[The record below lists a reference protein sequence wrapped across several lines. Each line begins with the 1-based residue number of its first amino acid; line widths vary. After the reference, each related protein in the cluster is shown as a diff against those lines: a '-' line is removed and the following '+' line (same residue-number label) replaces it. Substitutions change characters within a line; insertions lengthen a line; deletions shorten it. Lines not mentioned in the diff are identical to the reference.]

1 MQCSALGLGQHP
13 QIRLHRLPTL
23 WEQPLGFLIGHR
35 RTDDHVIS
43 VFPVGRSG
51 DPVLGGQLQRVDD
64 PQDFIEVA
72 TSRSRICDGQFYFL
86 VRSDD
91 EHAAHRQGVIGIG
104 VNHVVEIADSAIG
117 VTNHGE
123 IHRRTLSLGDVAF
136 PFHVTVHRVY
146 READDFDVALVEFGF
161 DARHVSE
168 LGCTDRSEVPGMAEQ
183 NSPGISEP
191 IVERDLSLGGV
202 SGEVGSNIPKAY
214 GHGKSSWCNIEV
226 GIRSLLRIGP
236 IPDFFYRELGHCRIA
251 RQQPVYCERRAMEI
265 DTLAGLP
272 AHPLFVHIPV
282 IVVPMAAI
290 AAGILAIFPR
300 FIGRWVWWVA
310 GLAGVGALGAVL
322 TAGSGEA
329 LEERIE
335 ETALVERHTELGE
348 LARAVSIA
356 LFAVLVVVAVTWRF
370 VSGKRIRT
378 AVASVVM
385 LGAAAGAVGT
395 IAAAGHSGAES
406 VWSEVVGSDEAE
418 RTDDQRDDADRN
430 DPDRND

>member
-1 MQCSALGLGQHP
+1 
-13 QIRLHRLPTL
+13 
-23 WEQPLGFLIGHR
+23 
-35 RTDDHVIS
+35 
-43 VFPVGRSG
+43 
-51 DPVLGGQLQRVDD
+51 
-64 PQDFIEVA
+64 
-72 TSRSRICDGQFYFL
+72 
-86 VRSDD
+86 
-91 EHAAHRQGVIGIG
+91 
-104 VNHVVEIADSAIG
+104 
-117 VTNHGE
+117 
-123 IHRRTLSLGDVAF
+123 
-136 PFHVTVHRVY
+136 
-146 READDFDVALVEFGF
+146 
-161 DARHVSE
+161 
-168 LGCTDRSEVPGMAEQ
+168 
-183 NSPGISEP
+183 
-191 IVERDLSLGGV
+191 
-202 SGEVGSNIPKAY
+202 
-214 GHGKSSWCNIEV
+214 
-226 GIRSLLRIGP
+226 
-236 IPDFFYRELGHCRIA
+236 
-251 RQQPVYCERRAMEI
+251 MEI

-282 IVVPMAAI
+282 IVVPMAAM